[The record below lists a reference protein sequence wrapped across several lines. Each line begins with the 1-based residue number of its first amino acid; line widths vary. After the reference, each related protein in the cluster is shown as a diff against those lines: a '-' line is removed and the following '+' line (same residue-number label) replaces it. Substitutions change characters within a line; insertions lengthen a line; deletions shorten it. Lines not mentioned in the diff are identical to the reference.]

1 MSPNGKYVAALNED
15 DTSVVLYDLHAHQ
28 QSELARGV
36 ALYYVCWAHDGRAVF
51 FQDILEGSD
60 TPIYRVQI
68 DNHRV
73 EHVTNVAQAFAA
85 DVVGYR
91 LTGIAP
97 DDAVL
102 ATIIRSNSD
111 LYALDVDFP

>member
-1 MSPNGKYVAALNED
+1 VD
-15 DTSVVLYDLHAHQ
+15 VW
-28 QSELARGV
+28 
-36 ALYYVCWAHDGRAVF
+36 WAHDGKAVF

-73 EHVTNVAQAFAA
+73 ERVTNFAQPFAA

-91 LTGIAP
+91 LTGVTP